1 MKVLVIGANGAT
13 GTHVVGQLLKND
25 KKVEVKAMMRS
36 ADRAWAAWKDDPR
49 VEIVEASINDLSV
62 GDLKLIMDDCE
73 AVVSTLGH
81 NLTFKGVY
89 QDPKRLVRDTVM
101 KVCHA
106 AELMEEQDRVKVLLM
121 NTNGNSNRKIKEKK
135 PFMDRL
141 VVGLVRLL
149 LPPHADNEA
158 AADYLW
164 QSEHKFKKV
173 EWSVIRPDNLSDD
186 ENTSAYRCFESPVQ
200 SAIFTSIGTSR
211 INVGDFMSQLILDAD
226 AWNKW
231 QGKMPVIYNSA
242 KLN

>member
-13 GTHVVGQLLKND
+13 GTQVVGQLLKND

-121 NTNGNSNRKIKEKK
+121 NTNGN
-135 PFMDRL
+135 
-141 VVGLVRLL
+141 
-149 LPPHADNEA
+149 
-158 AADYLW
+158 
-164 QSEHKFKKV
+164 KV
-173 EWSVIRPDNLSDD
+173 I
-186 ENTSAYRCFESPVQ
+186 
-200 SAIFTSIGTSR
+200 
-211 INVGDFMSQLILDAD
+211 
-226 AWNKW
+226 
-231 QGKMPVIYNSA
+231 
-242 KLN
+242 